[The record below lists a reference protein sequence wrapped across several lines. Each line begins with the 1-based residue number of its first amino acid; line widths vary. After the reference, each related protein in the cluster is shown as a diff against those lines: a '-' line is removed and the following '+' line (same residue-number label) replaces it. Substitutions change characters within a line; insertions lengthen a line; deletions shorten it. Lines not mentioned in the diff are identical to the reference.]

1 MLFAFFKTN
10 DKLKTNFTLCTD
22 SFSPSSGK
30 ILCNSYHILPFDIPP
45 ARQDKIGCEQTG
57 HENMLSKNRSQTT
70 ENDKIAIEIWLGL
83 NHQFISSVPNVT
95 EKEKRARE
103 DSITN
108 YKSSSPIGQNILGQ
122 KGTS

>member
-1 MLFAFFKTN
+1 MFAFKTN
-10 DKLKTNFTLCTD
+10 DQLKTKFKFCTD

-30 ILCNSYHILPFDIPP
+30 ILCNRYHILPFDIPP
-45 ARQDKIGCEQTG
+45 VRQDKIGCDQD
-57 HENMLSKNRSQTT
+57 NNLLKNRFSNNRGQTT

-83 NHQFISSVPNVT
+83 NHPFFSSVPNVT

-108 YKSSSPIGQNILGQ
+108 
-122 KGTS
+122 